1 VTRGSPKQPPGDI
14 NSRPAVLSPVRGRF
28 FRCANTKR
36 PLADWDDRVTS
47 RFSSPGLP
55 VLYLAADWQ
64 TAFYEVYGDNLLD
77 MLPEDRA
84 IALTDLESRVW
95 VEFNVTDE
103 LHVLNVTE
111 SARQREIGADGS
123 TFKADYI
130 VTQPWAHALRGH
142 PVGMDGLQY
151 QSRLDD
157 PRLCLAVFGAKK
169 FIDQGERLFLPR
181 VIGRLSDDAR
191 FLYWLLHS
199 EKIAVKS

>member
-1 VTRGSPKQPPGDI
+1 MTRGNPKQPPGDI
-14 NSRPAVLSPVRGRF
+14 NSRSVLLSPVHGRF
-28 FRCANTKR
+28 IRCADAKR
-36 PLADWDDRVTS
+36 PLVDWDERVTS

-95 VEFNVTDE
+95 VEFNLIDD
-103 LHVLNVTE
+103 LQVLNVTE

-123 TFKADYI
+123 TFKADYT
-130 VTQPWAHALRGH
+130 VTQPWAKALRSH
-142 PVGMDGLQY
+142 PVSMDGLQY

-157 PRLCLAVFGAKK
+157 PRRCLAVFGAKK
-169 FIDQGERLFLPR
+169 FVDQGENLFSPR
-181 VIGRLSDDAR
+181 AIGRLSDDVQL
-191 FLYWLLHS
+191 LYWLLHS